1 MKSKLLI
8 LAALA
13 AVPMGSANAQS
24 ASSDDQSVAI
34 NGSVA
39 SLCILGEPSRTAID
53 LGQMAATSG
62 PRIGRIAA
70 LGTQQVT
77 LPGSFCNFA
86 GTALTVSAEALVAA
100 DTTAVQPG
108 FARAVNYTSTVENW
122 AATEATVTTAAS
134 AGGASPSSD
143 ASGGTQPLP
152 KIADLTLSLSDFT
165 VPSDLL
171 LVAGAYSGHVT
182 ITLGPAVVE
191 P

>member
-1 MKSKLLI
+1 MKSRLLL

-13 AVPMGSANAQS
+13 AVPVGSANAQS
-24 ASSDDQSVAI
+24 ANSDEQAVAI

-39 SLCILGEPSRTAID
+39 SLCVLGEPSRAAID

-62 PRIGRIAA
+62 PRIGRIAV
-70 LGTQQVT
+70 LGAQQVT

-100 DTTAVQPG
+100 DTNAVQPG

-122 AATEATVTTAAS
+122 AATDAAATTAAS
-134 AGGASPSSD
+134 AGGASPSAE

-152 KIADLTLSLSDFT
+152 RIADLTLSLSGFT

-171 LVAGAYSGHVT
+171 LVAGAYNGLVT
-182 ITLGPAVVE
+182 ITLGPAVTE

>member
-1 MKSKLLI
+1 MKSRLLL

-13 AVPMGSANAQS
+13 AVPVGSANAQS
-24 ASSDDQSVAI
+24 ANSDEQAVAI

-39 SLCILGEPSRTAID
+39 SLCVLGEPSRAAID

-62 PRIGRIAA
+62 PRIGRIAV
-70 LGTQQVT
+70 LGAQQVT

-100 DTTAVQPG
+100 DTNAVQPG

-122 AATEATVTTAAS
+122 AATDAAATTAAS
-134 AGGASPSSD
+134 AGGASPSAE

-152 KIADLTLSLSDFT
+152 RIADLTLSLSSFT

-171 LVAGAYSGHVT
+171 LVAGAYNGLVT
-182 ITLGPAVVE
+182 ITLGPAVTE